1 MGVAGLS
8 SWLRRKHPEAFA
20 RLGPDAPI
28 DHLYIDMASLLHS
41 RLDALLATAAPTQTV
56 VLAMDGPAPLA
67 KLLEQR

>member
-1 MGVAGLS
+1 MVELPTSAN
-8 SWLRRKHPEAFA
+8 RPPNHAA
-20 RLGPDAPI
+20 RSRTYF
-28 DHLYIDMASLLHS
+28 HSLLHS